1 MNDPHEGPDPL
12 PRATR
17 QKETTSILK
26 MIVAQASF
34 IAVLL
39 FYLGAIYIN
48 QYYRYF
54 HLSLD
59 SLNFS
64 FPQLVLQSLQ
74 VVRPPA
80 LVGAL
85 LAVAVL
91 AALWMRTPSS
101 RTWRDRLGGYPTAA
115 SKILGPLLIVTGL
128 TMAVLWRQLH
138 GYAWIAPLVIAV
150 GFLLCSMG
158 IAEAGGSAGL
168 RRKEVVL
175 FAAGICAFWI
185 LIEVTRQVAR
195 EDAME
200 HASNVCR
207 WTGVIIL
214 SAKPLSMNSRQITAS
229 DSEQCQSGVM
239 EEKLHR
245 KDGLR
250 LPYRY
255 TGLRLLVENG
265 GRYYVVPVD
274 WKVSTDP
281 VYVVRES
288 DDLWIGLRGG
298 IQTKP

>member
-1 MNDPHEGPDPL
+1 
-12 PRATR
+12 
-17 QKETTSILK
+17 

-59 SLNFS
+59 SLNLS

-80 LVGAL
+80 LLGVL

-101 RTWRDRLGGYPTAA
+101 RTWRDHLGRYSTAV
-115 SKILGPLLIVTGL
+115 SQGLGPLLIVVGL

-150 GFLLCSMG
+150 GFLLCSIG
-158 IAEAGGSAGL
+158 IAQVGGSAGL
-168 RRKEVVL
+168 RRKEIVL
-175 FAAGICAFWI
+175 FTAGICAFWT

-200 HASNVCR
+200 HASSVCR

-214 SAKPLSMNSRQITAS
+214 SAKPLSMNSKQITGS
-229 DSEQCQSGVM
+229 ESEQCQSGVI

-274 WKVSTDP
+274 WEVSADP
-281 VYVVRES
+281 VYVIRES

-298 IQTKP
+298 VQSKS

>member
-1 MNDPHEGPDPL
+1 MNDPHEDPDPL
-12 PRATR
+12 PRTTR
-17 QKETTSILK
+17 QKEATSILK

-101 RTWRDRLGGYPTAA
+101 RTWWDRLGGYPTAA
-115 SKILGPLLIVTGL
+115 SKSLGPLLIVTGL

-138 GYAWIAPLVIAV
+138 GYAWIAPLAIAV
-150 GFLLCSMG
+150 GFFLCSMG

-200 HASNVCR
+200 RAASVCR

-214 SAKPLSMNSRQITAS
+214 SAKPLSMNSRQIAAS

-274 WKVSTDP
+274 WKVGTDP
-281 VYVVRES
+281 VYVIRES

-298 IQTKP
+298 IQTKS